1 MVNPESLGLVIHG
14 ARSGAVSPYK
24 IRLSQ
29 ITSAL
34 LESIIDTPTIQ
45 TEHLES
51 LEKAAHLLQMKAEFV
66 ANGGKF
72 VTVARESVFKQGEAA
87 RNLDSNYEALVHL
100 KDMISKNITIH
111 SYGYPHPQLISHD
124 PETIVMPSERKL
136 ISIISRLASDKKD
149 ADGKQL
155 VVKRVTINL
164 KQAMSEILEWLKKDV
179 QILFSMLLGKS
190 SSKIDI
196 ITRLLAMLQLV
207 RLNKINIWQSEP
219 FGPIMIEKQ

>member
-29 ITSAL
+29 ITNAL
-34 LESIIDTPTIQ
+34 LESIIATETIQ
-45 TEHLES
+45 SEHLES
-51 LEKAAHLLQMKAEFV
+51 LEKAAMLLQMKAEFV

-72 VTVARESVFKQGEAA
+72 VTVPKESVFKQGEAA
-87 RNLDSNYEALVHL
+87 QNLDSNFEAMIHL
-100 KDMISKNITIH
+100 KEMIQQNITIH
-111 SYGYPHPQLISHD
+111 SYGYPHPQLTLSG

-136 ISIISRLASDKKD
+136 VSIISRLASDSKENTE
-149 ADGKQL
+149 KQ
-155 VVKRVTINL
+155 VVVRRVTINL

-190 SSKIDI
+190 SSRLDV
-196 ITRLLAMLQLV
+196 ITRLLALLQLV
-207 RLNKINIWQSEP
+207 KMSRVNVWQSEP

>member
-29 ITSAL
+29 ITGAL
-34 LESIIDTPTIQ
+34 LENIIETETIQ
-45 TEHLES
+45 SEHLES

-72 VTVARESVFKQGEAA
+72 IAPVKESVFKQGQTAG
-87 RNLDSNYEALVHL
+87 NIDSNYETMIQL
-100 KDMISKNITIH
+100 KEMIQKSVTIH
-111 SYGYPHPQLISHD
+111 SFGYPHPQLTSSD

-136 ISIISRLASDKKD
+136 VSIISRLANDKKESD
-149 ADGKQL
+149 QKQL
-155 VVKRVTINL
+155 VVRRVTINL
-164 KQAMSEILEWLKKDV
+164 KQAMGEILEWLKKDI

-190 SSKIDI
+190 SSRIDV
-196 ITRLLAMLQLV
+196 ITRLLALLQLMKLSKV
-207 RLNKINIWQSEP
+207 NAWQSEP
-219 FGPIMIEKQ
+219 FGPIMIEKL